1 MVQSKVLLKKL
12 STLIERLDGLFETAK
27 SIKDLTANENSLALD
42 IHLLHELALSLFWTH
57 TPERFWLLRY
67 L

>member
-1 MVQSKVLLKKL
+1 MVQAKVLLKKL
-12 STLIERLDGLFETAK
+12 STLIERLDGLFKTAK

-42 IHLLHELALSLFWTH
+42 IHLLHELALRLFWAH
-57 TPERFWLLRY
+57 TSEGLWLLRY